1 MPICVIQRS
10 FELPL
15 LTHISTYAY
24 VYICYIQKSQK
35 ALLLTFFRGAIGIM
49 DLQCSAAL
57 NLHRVQ
63 GMKDLV
69 YRRTDFFKIEKNTSG
84 MALEM
89 ERFWSGAG
97 GCFIFFLRSGL
108 VPEK

>member
-1 MPICVIQRS
+1 
-10 FELPL
+10 
-15 LTHISTYAY
+15 
-24 VYICYIQKSQK
+24 
-35 ALLLTFFRGAIGIM
+35 
-49 DLQCSAAL
+49 
-57 NLHRVQ
+57 
-63 GMKDLV
+63 MKDLV